1 MLAGFV
7 QGLPARSDLPR
18 GCYCC
23 DGSGLR
29 RRPLILIDVF
39 YRSPKSTFCAVF
51 GLVSALLM
59 FSNTDFT
66 NSWSS
71 LHGARVSLQL
81 SFLSTN
87 TRLGIRQ
94 LEIPTQCL
102 DPSAHRLP
110 PERTRTVLIS
120 SSCGYDQDNS
130 HKVTNND
137 LLFVLS
143 SSRPARH
150 SRHSSSNSLP
160 EPNSYSSH
168 HSPRLASPHLAS
180 SWSHPQL

>member
-23 DGSGLR
+23 DGSGLL
-29 RRPLILIDVF
+29 RRPLFLIDVF

-51 GLVSALLM
+51 GLVSSLLM
-59 FSNTDFT
+59 FSSTDFT

-81 SFLSTN
+81 SSSARTFAF
-87 TRLGIRQ
+87 GIRQ

-102 DPSAHRLP
+102 DPP
-110 PERTRTVLIS
+110 PTDFPPNAREP
-120 SSCGYDQDNS
+120 
-130 HKVTNND
+130 
-137 LLFVLS
+137 S
-143 SSRPARH
+143 SSRLHAAMTKIILIKSRITTCSLSSVPHTLLATRH
-150 SRHSSSNSLP
+150 STLVF
-160 EPNSYSSH
+160 
-168 HSPRLASPHLAS
+168 HLA
-180 SWSHPQL
+180 L